1 MHNVILFYNK
11 FMKLNKAFLIITIVL
26 IHAAVYAQQ
35 PPQSQIDKAAKEAD
49 RPIEQEAGKKLLPP
63 SEREP
68 QVKKEE
74 KEARPAGPT
83 FVAKRIVLTGNESIP
98 LEEFKPLTDK
108 YLGQTTDLQGL
119 NKLAKKIEKEY
130 LVRGI
135 IAACFVPPQEI
146 KDGIVKLQIVEAR
159 MGELEIKDHRFF
171 NKRMLPLYWQMK
183 PGEILRYDKLSRS
196 LQHMNK
202 NPDREAKATLHA
214 GKKPGTTD
222 VLLDVDSYFPAHFLY
237 SFDTEGSTFT
247 GTNRTG
253 YGMRHNNLLGL
264 DDTLLAGYSFG
275 SNFDGVYAYHR
286 LPITGYGTS
295 VLYGFSHTIA
305 RPKKDYERF
314 ELKSTADNSTFF
326 IYQDLFKKDKYVG
339 TFRFGLD
346 AKDKT
351 VRLRDRTIN
360 RDALRVM
367 RLGGNFMCR
376 GQGHVTTITPEFS
389 QGLNILGAKINNP
402 YPSRD
407 AEKTFT
413 KYNLGLTHKTSLP
426 LNLQASFKLEGQW
439 SYKRLAPQEEFSLGG
454 INSVRGYPSG
464 NFLADDAF
472 QANTELLIPAFLI
485 PKEIKLPYDT
495 SPLRDYITGVA
506 FFDYA
511 YGQRNE
517 VSFMQKRKAAL
528 LGAGAG
534 VRIRLAKHGLLRVE
548 WGFPLGGYEP
558 TRGSTDSRLHIS
570 LNIEDRVL
578 QELERIYKTIKQKHQ

>member
-1 MHNVILFYNK
+1 
-11 FMKLNKAFLIITIVL
+11 MKIKTLVLIITIALAHSV
-26 IHAAVYAQQ
+26 VYAQQ
-35 PPQSQIDKAAKEAD
+35 PPQGEIDKAGREAD
-49 RPIEQEAGKKLLPP
+49 RSIEQEAGKKLLPP

-68 QVKKEE
+68 QVTKEE
-74 KEARPAGPT
+74 KETKTAGPT
-83 FVAKRIVLTGNESIP
+83 FVAKRIALTGNESIST
-98 LEEFKPLTDK
+98 EEFKPITDK
-108 YLGQTTDLQGL
+108 YLGKTTDLQGL

-135 IAACFVPPQEI
+135 ISACFVPPQEI

-159 MGELEIKDHRFF
+159 MGELEIRDHRFF
-171 NKRMLPLYWQMK
+171 SKNMIPFYWQLR

-196 LQHMNK
+196 LQHMNR

-222 VLLDVDSYFPAHFLY
+222 VLLDVDTYFPAHFLF

-264 DDTLLAGYSFG
+264 DDTLLAGSSFG

-295 VLYGFSHTIA
+295 ILYGFSHTIA

-314 ELKSTADNSTFF
+314 GLKSTADNSTFF

-339 TFRFGLD
+339 ALRFGLD

-360 RDALRVM
+360 RDTLRVM

-376 GQGHVTTITPEFS
+376 GQGHATYISPEFS
-389 QGLNILGAKINNP
+389 QGLDILGAKTSNP
-402 YPSRD
+402 YPSRG
-407 AEKTFT
+407 AHKVFT
-413 KYNLGLTHKTSLP
+413 KYNLGITHRTSLP
-426 LNLQASFKLEGQW
+426 LNLQASFKLGGQW
-439 SYKRLAPQEEFSLGG
+439 SHKRLAPQEEFSLGG
-454 INSVRGYPSG
+454 IDSVRGYPSG
-464 NFLADDAF
+464 NFLADSAF

-485 PKEIKLPYDT
+485 PKDITLPYDT
-495 SPLRDYITGVA
+495 APLKNYITGVV

-517 VSFMQKRKAAL
+517 IALTQKRKAAL
-528 LGAGAG
+528 VGTGAG
-534 VRIRLAKHGLLRVE
+534 VRIKLGKHGLLRLE

-578 QELERIYKTIKQKHQ
+578 QEVERIWNTIKKK